1 MSANVETMYS
11 AGRQVPWH
19 GLGKVI
25 DEAPTSADAIK
36 LAGLD
41 WTVETKPVFTD
52 SGIAIPGYYANM
64 RSSDNSVLG
73 IVGDR
78 YQVVQ
83 NSEAFS
89 FTDSL
94 IEEGDVRYETAGSLR
109 DGKTVW
115 MLAKM
120 PEQKILDDKFDPYIC
135 FTNSHDGTGA
145 IKICMTP
152 IRVVCNNT
160 LNLAL
165 RNAKRTWSAKHT
177 GSISTKLDEA
187 KETLGLAN
195 KYMEELNNTA
205 EELAYENIDEE
216 YLNKFLS
223 ELFPVSASDSELK
236 KSRAEDAKA
245 NFMVAY
251 YMPDISQY
259 RGTKYGLVN
268 AITDM
273 VDHAAPVRNTKD
285 YQSNNWSRIL
295 NGHKVVDAAY
305 SILVR

>member
-1 MSANVETMYS
+1 MPANVETMYYS
-11 AGRQVPWH
+11 GREKPWH
-19 GLGKVI
+19 DLGIQV

-41 WTVETKPVFTD
+41 WTVESKPVFTD
-52 SGIAIPGYYANM
+52 GGIAIPGYCANT

-73 IVGDR
+73 IVGER

-83 NSEAFS
+83 NADAFA

-109 DGKTVW
+109 DGKTIW

-120 PEQKILDDKFDPYIC
+120 PEQKILDDKFEPYIC

-145 IKICMTP
+145 IKVCMTP

-165 RNAKRTWSAKHT
+165 KKAKRTWSAKHT
-177 GSISTKLDEA
+177 GSIGAKLDEA
-187 KETLGLAN
+187 KATLGLASQ
-195 KYMEELNNTA
+195 YMGELNENA
-205 EELAYENIDEE
+205 ELLAYSKVDNDYI
-216 YLNKFLS
+216 NKFLS
-223 ELFPVSASDSELK
+223 ELFPVSVDDGKVK
-236 KSRAEDAKA
+236 KQRVADAKA

-251 YMPDISQY
+251 YMPDIAQY
-259 RGTKYGLVN
+259 RNTKYGIIN

-273 VDHAAPVRNTKD
+273 VDHAAPARNTSD
-285 YQSNNWSRIL
+285 YQSNNWGRIM
-295 NGHKVVDAAY
+295 NGHKVVDEAY
-305 SILVR
+305 SILTR